1 MSNCLFDTSTCI
13 FHLSFWRHGSEEL
26 RARGAAEFC
35 MSRAKQ
41 KMATAFSLAFSRE
54 KNLLS
59 AAMLSF
65 SACCTL
71 PFGFLTLVGTPL
83 SIQEFMIPNKFP
95 KTNPLQSH
103 CKTDSEMTKN
113 PVFNIPPDLLAILQ
127 HISYSITPTFSVL
140 RILTPSPPTVASPPN
155 PHILC

>member
-95 KTNPLQSH
+95 KTNPLQLR
-103 CKTDSEMTKN
+103 CKTDFKSSIFC
-113 PVFNIPPDLLAILQ
+113 VQ
-127 HISYSITPTFSVL
+127 YSIRLACHPSAHQLFNHSHFL
-140 RILTPSPPTVASPPN
+140 RTENTHA
-155 PHILC
+155 